1 MSIVNKENVTLVKGV
16 VNFFLSLRREARAS
30 RAETRADRRLEIT
43 EERLE
48 IQQSKVAA
56 KAKKRFGREIK

>member
-1 MSIVNKENVTLVKGV
+1 MSIVDKENITLVKGV

-48 IQQSKVAA
+48 IQQTKVGL
-56 KAKKRFGREIK
+56 KAKKRFGREI

>member
-1 MSIVNKENVTLVKGV
+1 MSIVNKENVTLAKGV